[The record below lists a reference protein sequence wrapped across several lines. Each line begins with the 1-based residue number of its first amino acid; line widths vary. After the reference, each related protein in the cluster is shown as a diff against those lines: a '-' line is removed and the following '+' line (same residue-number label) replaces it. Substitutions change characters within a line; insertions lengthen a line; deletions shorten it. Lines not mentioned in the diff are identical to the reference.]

1 MNTTKTSNMS
11 RSSSQK
17 NAMNPKISPSKVK
30 LDIHKEARE
39 NEEEDNHDMKGSTK
53 KMKKSKKR
61 LREEE
66 MKVTDLMKIY
76 GL

>member
-1 MNTTKTSNMS
+1 MNS
-11 RSSSQK
+11 
-17 NAMNPKISPSKVK
+17 KISPSKVK
-30 LDIHKEARE
+30 LDIHKEVRE
-39 NEEEDNHDMKGSTK
+39 NEEEDNNHDMRGSTK

-66 MKVTDLMKIY
+66 VKVTDLMKIY